1 MKGRMS
7 TNTSRFMYCTHSMQ
21 NFLELKTVTEPKDN
35 DDMLPN
41 PL

>member
-7 TNTSRFMYCTHSMQ
+7 NNTNRVYVLCTFTT
-21 NFLELKTVTEPKDN
+21 FLELKTVTEPKDN